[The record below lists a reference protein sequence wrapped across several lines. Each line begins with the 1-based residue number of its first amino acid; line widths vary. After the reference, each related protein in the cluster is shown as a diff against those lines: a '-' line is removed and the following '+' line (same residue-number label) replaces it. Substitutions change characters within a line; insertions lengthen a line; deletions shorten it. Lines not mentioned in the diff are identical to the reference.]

1 MIEIKRGKNLKRN
14 LVLGAVLVF
23 VCGAAWLNW
32 SYNNRWGKADSAMA
46 KAEDSMTAAYAQQS
60 VPASASGGEYFAKAR
75 LTRQE
80 SRDAAL
86 SLLETAACAETA
98 SQEVIDSA
106 MSEISV
112 MAAWSMTENQIEN
125 ELLAKDFADCM
136 VYLSADSCT
145 VAVPA
150 PGEGLAETDVAR
162 ITDTILSNTA
172 YTAAQI
178 NVIEV
183 SNG

>member
-46 KAEDSMTAAYAQQS
+46 KAEDSMTAAYAEQS

-125 ELLAKDFADCM
+125 ELLAKEFTDCV
-136 VYLSADSCT
+136 VYLSSESCT

-150 PGEGLAETDVAR
+150 PAEGLSETDVAR
-162 ITDTILSNTA
+162 VTEAILANTGFDA
-172 YTAAQI
+172 SKI
-178 NVIEV
+178 NIIEV
-183 SNG
+183 KSY